1 VLVPLSWLAE
11 YVDLPAG
18 LSPRDVSAGLIR
30 IGQEVEGVEETGAD
44 LVGPLVVGRVLE
56 FEEFTAGNGKTV
68 RWCQV
73 QVEDQ
78 DPLSAA
84 DPAPAGAGAPVR
96 GIICGAR
103 NFATGDA
110 VVVALPGAVLPGG
123 FAISARKTY
132 GHVSDG
138 MICSARELGLGD
150 DHSGIM
156 VLPPDAP
163 IGTDAIAYLELR
175 DVVLDIAVTTD
186 RGYALSMRGMAR
198 EAAHAF
204 GVPYR
209 DPAAIRVPEP
219 DAAGWAV
226 RLADAGCDRFSAR
239 TVTGVDP
246 AAPSPLW
253 LRRRLLLAGMRP
265 ISLIVDITN
274 YVMLE
279 LGQPMHAFD
288 RAKLRGAIEVRR
300 ARPGERLTTLDG
312 VDRVLDPDDLLVTDD
327 SGPIALA
334 GVMGGASTE
343 IGQETAD
350 VVLEAAHWDPASV
363 FRTVRRHKLPSEA
376 ARRFERGVDPDVA
389 GPALQR
395 AADLLLRHGGGTI
408 ASGYTVVGA
417 DAERVTITL
426 DADLPGHLAGV
437 DIGGDAVVRR
447 LEQVGCVVGGA
458 SGGILDVVPPSWRPD
473 LLQPADLVEE
483 VIRLEGY
490 DKIPSVL
497 PTPPPGGG
505 LTADQR
511 LRRSIGRALAEAGYV
526 EVRSYP
532 FLSPSVHDVFGL
544 PEDDPR
550 RRTLRLA
557 NPLADTE
564 PDLRTSLLP
573 GLLATLRRNL
583 GRGLRDVALFESG
596 SVYLPRPDTPPAPV
610 LGVDGPPT
618 AEQLAAL
625 DAALP
630 DQPRHL
636 AVALSGERDPA
647 GWWGQGRTASWADA
661 VEAGR
666 TVAVA
671 AGVPLTV
678 RATQY
683 APWHPGRCAE
693 FVVTGPDGA
702 EHVIGHAG
710 ELHPRVL
717 TELDLPA
724 RTAATELDLDALG
737 HGPTPRSPF
746 ISSYPPAL
754 LDVALVVG
762 AQVPAAEVESAL
774 RTGAG
779 ELLESIRLF
788 DVYADDARLGA
799 GRRSLA
805 YALRFR
811 AGDRTLTAEEASSAR
826 DAAVA
831 EAGRR
836 TGAALRS

>member
-18 LSPRDVSAGLIR
+18 SSSRDVSAGLIR
-30 IGQEVEGVEETGAD
+30 IGQEVEGVEETGTD
-44 LVGPLVVGRVLE
+44 LTGPLVVGRVLE
-56 FEEFTAGNGKTV
+56 IEEFTASNGKTV

-73 QVEDQ
+73 QVQDQ
-78 DPLSAA
+78 DPQAETPSAA
-84 DPAPAGAGAPVR
+84 GDGPAVR

-103 NFATGDA
+103 NFAAGDA

-132 GHVSDG
+132 GHISDG

-150 DHSGIM
+150 DHTGIM

-163 IGTDAIAYLELR
+163 IGADAVAYLELR
-175 DVVLDIAVTTD
+175 DSVLDISVTTD

-198 EAAHAF
+198 EVSHAF
-204 GVPYR
+204 DAPYR
-209 DPAAIRVPEP
+209 DPAALRVPEP

-226 RLADAGCDRFSAR
+226 RLSDPGCDRFSAR
-239 TVTGVDP
+239 TVIGVDP
-246 AAPSPLW
+246 TAPSPLW

-265 ISLIVDITN
+265 ISLVVDVTN

-288 RAKLRGAIEVRR
+288 RARLTGAIEVRR
-300 ARPGERLTTLDG
+300 ARPGERLITLDG
-312 VDRVLDPDDLLVTDD
+312 ADRVLDPDDLLVTDE

-343 IGQETAD
+343 IGPETAD

-395 AADLLLRHGGGTI
+395 AVDLLVRHGGGT
-408 ASGYTVVGA
+408 ADGGYTVVGPGP
-417 DAERVTITL
+417 ERVTITL
-426 DADLPGHLAGV
+426 PADLPGRIAGM
-437 DIGGDAVVRR
+437 DISAAAVVRR
-447 LEQVGCVVGGA
+447 LEQVGATVDGA
-458 SGGILDVVPPSWRPD
+458 TGGILGVIPPSWRPD

-483 VIRLEGY
+483 VVRLEGY

-497 PTPPPGGG
+497 PTPPPGHG

-511 LRRSIGRALAEAGYV
+511 LRRSIGRALAAAGYV

-532 FLSPSVHDVFGL
+532 FLAPSVHDVFGL

-583 GRGLRDVALFESG
+583 GRGLRDIALFESG
-596 SVYLPRPDTPPAPV
+596 SVYLPRPDTPPAPE

-618 AEQLAAL
+618 PEQLAAL

-630 DQPRHL
+630 DQPLHL
-636 AVALSGERDPA
+636 AVALCGERDPA
-647 GWWGQGRTASWADA
+647 GWWGAGRPANWADA
-661 VEAGR
+661 IEAAR
-666 TVAVA
+666 AVAAA

-678 RATQY
+678 RAADY

-693 FVVTGPDGA
+693 LVVTGDDGA
-702 EHVIGHAG
+702 ERVVGYAG
-710 ELHPRVL
+710 ELHPRVVAD
-717 TELDLPA
+717 LDLPA
-724 RTAATELDLDALG
+724 RTAAMELDLDAVG
-737 HGPTPRSPF
+737 HGSTPKAPY

-754 LDVALVVG
+754 LDVALVVP
-762 AQVPAAEVESAL
+762 AEVAAAEVESAL
-774 RTGAG
+774 RDGAG

-788 DVYADDARLGA
+788 DVYADDTRLGA

-811 AGDRTLTAEEASSAR
+811 AADRTLTAEEASSAR

-836 TGAALRS
+836 TSAVLRS